1 MILAIIVLLMDLLEK
16 LRLLKLLMIVIIL
29 TSTLIIV
36 VVCGGTRR
44 LTVSAGRLTQL
55 SFEASRDMRTCVLT
69 EMVFAVEP

>member
-1 MILAIIVLLMDLLEK
+1 MILAIIVLLMNLLEK
-16 LRLLKLLMIVIIL
+16 LRLLKLLMIVIL
-29 TSTLIIV
+29 TTALII

-69 EMVFAVEP
+69 EMVFAVEA